1 MSFLDDEIQGVG
13 ERIILF
19 FLKFRHIRWKDNLWR
34 RRLRNPNT
42 WNAGFKPDQP
52 KEDDETEAG
61 PEDRLPPRPHRHSLC
76 NLQLGQVA
84 KLSLPSSH
92 DLSPRIILSLY
103 EVTLMALYGNQQSWP
118 VW

>member
-1 MSFLDDEIQGVG
+1 MHSKT
-13 ERIILF
+13 
-19 FLKFRHIRWKDNLWR
+19 LKQVFQEFKKSI
-34 RRLRNPNT
+34 NT
-42 WNAGFKPDQP
+42 TPLSDFQLYQP